1 MEKAFTQE
9 ELDALKKAVDIL
21 SNVDKS
27 EGDLFDVVGILA
39 SDVADIYQAFIDE
52 DTAEIEK
59 QKKDAVNT
67 ALEIAQKPNNF

>member
-27 EGDLFDVVGILA
+27 EGDLFDVIGILA

-67 ALEIAQKPNNF
+67 ALEIAQKLNNF

>member
-67 ALEIAQKPNNF
+67 ALEIAQKLNNF

>member
-27 EGDLFDVVGILA
+27 EGDLFDIVGILA

-67 ALEIAQKPNNF
+67 ALEIAQKLNNF